1 MLILGGGNFRYHIA
15 ETERL
20 LWKLNGVYAPEWKSA
35 DEKVWV
41 AANQVVRPEEME
53 SARKRLG

>member
-1 MLILGGGNFRYHIA
+1 MLILGGKNRYHIA

-53 SARKRLG
+53 GARKRFG